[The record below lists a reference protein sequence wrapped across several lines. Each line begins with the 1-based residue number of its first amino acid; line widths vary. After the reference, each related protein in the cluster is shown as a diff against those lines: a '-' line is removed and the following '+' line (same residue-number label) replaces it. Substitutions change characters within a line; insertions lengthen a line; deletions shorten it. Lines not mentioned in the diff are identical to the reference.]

1 MRMHPSVAELQ
12 ERACGVLRNLS
23 SSIVESRNLAWNMD
37 AVMAVAAALRGHP
50 TSAEVQE
57 TALFIFTVDN
67 ARCTSR
73 AVNAGAIE
81 ALVAAM
87 HGHSSSAGV
96 QERASLALYFLMKG
110 NDENKLRARSAGA
123 KASAEAALKTHHATE
138 KVVTEAQDLLQQL
151 L

>member
-1 MRMHPSVAELQ
+1 MAPAFT
-12 ERACGVLRNLS
+12 AKVLFATTLLVRF
-23 SSIVESRNLAWNMD
+23 R
-37 AVMAVAAALRGHP
+37 
-50 TSAEVQE
+50 SAP
-57 TALFIFTVDN
+57 ALFIFIVDN

-110 NDENKLRARSAGA
+110 NDENKLRARSACA
-123 KASAEAALKTHHATE
+123 KASAEAALKTHHARE
-138 KVVTEAQDLLQQL
+138 KGVTEAQDLSQQL